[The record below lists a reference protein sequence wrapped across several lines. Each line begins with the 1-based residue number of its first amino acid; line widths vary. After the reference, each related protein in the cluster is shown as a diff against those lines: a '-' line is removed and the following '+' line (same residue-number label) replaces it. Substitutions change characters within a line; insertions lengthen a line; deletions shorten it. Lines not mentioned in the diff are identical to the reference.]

1 MKKVLIGVI
10 LGLFLIGIA
19 SIVSAEEHIREYR
32 QWREKVSKNVQ
43 LNMRCLE
50 VKKDISKLADD
61 IKNKYGNSSDNLKFI
76 SNYIEWLHVAF
87 SVLKRDSGAKGL
99 SGTKMSDIP
108 CASASSDEP
117 TRWLVGE
124 LLKAMEPLDELAYI
138 ADKDPYETKK
148 ISSAKLD
155 NVRFLHIVIK
165 NLQNGGDLR
174 KAIQEVDAFEGKFE
188 KSSK

>member
-32 QWREKVSKNVQ
+32 QWREKVSKNVE

-61 IKNKYGNSSDNLKFI
+61 IKNNYGNSHESLEVI
-76 SNYIEWLHVAF
+76 SSYIEWIHMAF
-87 SVLKRDSGAKGL
+87 IILERDTGAKGL

-108 CASASSDEP
+108 CASASSGEP

-124 LLKAMEPLDELAYI
+124 LLKVMEPLDELAYI

-155 NVRFLHIVIK
+155 NVRFLHIVMK
-165 NLQNGGDLR
+165 NLQNGGDFR
-174 KAIQEVDAFEGKFE
+174 KAIREVDAFEEKFE
-188 KSSK
+188 KSSD